1 MKQTGVTR
9 KIDELGRIVIP
20 KEIRKNLGIRDGETL
35 EIFTSEDSIILK
47 KYFEVRKYEDLSS
60 KLCELIKNIY
70 DVDLVITDR
79 EKVITASN
87 KDIVENTK
95 LNNKFLEL
103 IDNRE
108 MFISKELSTINLG
121 IDISGYFIIIPIIA
135 SSDSL
140 GLVIII
146 SDNDNDYSSLGK
158 LLAKI
163 IADKIDIF

>member
-1 MKQTGVTR
+1 M
-9 KIDELGRIVIP
+9 
-20 KEIRKNLGIRDGETL
+20 
-35 EIFTSEDSIILK
+35 
-47 KYFEVRKYEDLSS
+47 
-60 KLCELIKNIY
+60 
-70 DVDLVITDR
+70 
-79 EKVITASN
+79 
-87 KDIVENTK
+87 ENTK